1 METLDI
7 SKAWLFR
14 IQNGDDY
21 LIGELT
27 YMGKV
32 YVSIKVKKPNDIGML
47 YRVESFKC
55 HSEEDVN
62 DDDKRLLINHIVIN
76 ILLLEG
82 TRLSV
87 PFLYFKY
94 PNGENMDF
102 IRNYIPE
109 CFSK

>member
-21 LIGELT
+21 LMGKLT

-32 YVSIKVKKPNDIGML
+32 YVSIKVKKPNDIDKL
-47 YRVESFKC
+47 YGVESFKC
-55 HSEEDVN
+55 IEEDN
-62 DDDKRLLINHIVIN
+62 DGDKMLLINHIVIN

-82 TRLSV
+82 NNLSV
-87 PFLYFKY
+87 PFLYLKY

-102 IRNYIPE
+102 IRNYIPN
-109 CFSK
+109 CFHI